1 MKHSP
6 SDIWQRSRKAAKKTW
21 RKYRRQTSQLYKDYL
36 RGRTLQQAERFLFA
50 WLGIFILSGGLLY
63 INQGK
68 LADHYLEPGPASGGE
83 FREGMVGELEVINP
97 IFEGDRVSR
106 SVEQLV
112 FSGLFRYDGSSQLD
126 TDLALDYELDESR
139 QVYTV
144 ELREDVRWH
153 DGEPLTAEDVAFTF
167 ETIKNE
173 ATDSSL
179 QVLWSDIEIE
189 DIDEYTVRFE
199 LPNPY
204 APFLHQLTVGIVP
217 EHILGEEELSQL
229 RVMDFNQDPIGTG
242 PFEFNRI
249 TSAGNIHLTRYDDYH
264 DDQPQLER
272 FVVAVFE
279 EEEEMVDAYN
289 GGELSSMVAG
299 SDFQESIIDIDSSRV
314 RSLQTTT
321 QVFNFINTD
330 RVEDVATRRALRG
343 AVDTRQVIEEMDG
356 NFIEADSPL
365 RPEHLGYSSLDVRNT
380 LDESRELLIEAGW
393 EEIDDGWE
401 QDGER
406 LSLDLATQSRQQYEA
421 AAASV
426 ASQWRELGVEVEVQD
441 YSSSDLQQDIIAPRD
456 YDALIFGV
464 ALGPDPDVYAYWH
477 SSQTVENGRNLSQ
490 YISEVAD
497 INLEDGRTRTDEE
510 LRAAKYQAFQEAWLA
525 DAPALPLYRSNYYH
539 VQREQVLGAN
549 VEQVMSTEH
558 RFHDVENWTIN
569 TEPVLKRLR

>member
-6 SDIWQRSRKAAKKTW
+6 SDIWQLLRKTAKKTW
-21 RKYRRQTSQLYKDYL
+21 RKHSRQTSQLYKDYL

-50 WLGIFILSGGLLY
+50 WLGIFILSAGLLY

-68 LADHYLEPGPASGGE
+68 LANHYLESGPASGGE

-112 FSGLFRYDGSSQLD
+112 FSGLFRYDGSSQLEA
-126 TDLALDYELDESR
+126 DLALDYELDESR

-153 DGEPLTAEDVAFTF
+153 DGASLTAEDVVFTF

-173 ATDSSL
+173 AADSSL
-179 QVLWSDIEIE
+179 QVQWSDIEIE
-189 DIDEYTVRFE
+189 DIDEHTVRFE

-204 APFLHQLTVGIVP
+204 APFLHQLTTGIVP
-217 EHILGEEELSQL
+217 EHVLGETEPSQL

-242 PFEFNRI
+242 PFKFNRI
-249 TSAGNIHLTRYDDYH
+249 TSAGNIHLARYDNYH
-264 DDQPQLER
+264 DDRPQLDR

-279 EEEEMVDAYN
+279 EEDEMVEAYN

-299 SDFQESIIDIDSSRV
+299 SDFQESVIDVDSSHV

-330 RVEDVATRRALRG
+330 RVEDVATRRALTG
-343 AVDTRQVIEEMDG
+343 VVDTRQVVEEMDG
-356 NFIEADSPL
+356 NFTPADSPL
-365 RPEHLGYSSLDVRNT
+365 RPEHLGYSSLDTHKT
-380 LDESRELLIEAGW
+380 LNEARELLIEAGW
-393 EEIDDGWE
+393 EEVDGGWE

-406 LSLDLATQSRQQYEA
+406 LSLEFVTQSRQQYEA
-421 AAASV
+421 AASSV
-426 ASQWRELGVEVEVQD
+426 ASQWRELGVEVEVHD

-464 ALGPDPDVYAYWH
+464 EIGPDPDVYTYWH

-490 YISEVAD
+490 YVSEVAD

-510 LRAAKYQAFQEAWLA
+510 LRAAKYQAFQEEWLA

-539 VQREQVLGAN
+539 VQREQVLGAD

-558 RFHDVENWTIN
+558 RFHDVENWTID
-569 TEPVLKRLR
+569 TEPVLRRLR